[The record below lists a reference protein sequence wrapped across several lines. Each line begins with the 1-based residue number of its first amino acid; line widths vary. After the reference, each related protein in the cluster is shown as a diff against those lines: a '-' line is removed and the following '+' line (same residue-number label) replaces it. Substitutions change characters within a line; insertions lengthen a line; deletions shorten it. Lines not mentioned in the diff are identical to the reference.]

1 MDTMP
6 QNGKRK
12 VTVNEGKEGN
22 QGRKSI
28 GADDTGSDGDISSSI
43 PVSEPSISPVPSGSF
58 TGVHYGAFEVHN
70 PSTGGRS
77 EVRLNSSVKVNAGL
91 EGGNFFLAVVEDI
104 FSEGGKMDG
113 EGGADG
119 GGARK
124 RRRTTNTDVSRRL
137 ITVKDMES
145 AKVRLRW
152 YFQARDVPSLGIS
165 PSTSP
170 EAKDLIDALSKPNS
184 NGSRNVALSELRD
197 VNPLDVILG
206 PVDIPRDVVVSHSM
220 SIVSGSEPPR
230 WQISKFI
237 GGVGGGSGGDNEGEN
252 GREDS
257 EDGVEGDDS
266 DSDDSTTSSSSDD
279 SNAGKIYIGQN
290 HQAVVPEI
298 IAKYQP
304 ERPPPTQV
312 WKPEPNEVNP
322 KRLKRYISS
331 CYDIIKSA
339 VPESSDYN
347 LKSQNNEA
355 TFEDNLDFGDTVHPC
370 DVSVLL
376 EILAL
381 NAYDIG
387 KAKADVVSRVA
398 ESVEEMMKKKAGE
411 ETGQIVKD
419 AVKEDASNKTTRIPT
434 SPPTS
439 PSPTPSTS
447 TITSETP
454 LSYSDPSPKLVLFW
468 TKNEKTL
475 FDAGFKKHSG
485 QLRNISLG
493 LPSKSTCEVIDFHY
507 RFKIPSQYRKY
518 VEKKR
523 TNSTTSNATSS
534 RDTPVA
540 TQPSSSSNS
549 PFDNPS
555 GLNPYSASARAMDQ
569 KRHKQAKSFL
579 SQCRRQL
586 GPDAYLNVVNLLKSY
601 SRKSIQMKTLR
612 DKVVKVIGK
621 GELTKSFDSF
631 LPKKHRG
638 SGEL

>member
-1 MDTMP
+1 MSSSEKSALLQYSFIGNPLIDSINDTVMDTMP

-91 EGGNFFLAVVEDI
+91 EGGNFFLAVVEVRRNEERRTWEERSDERENLYCIALTNIRQLTTFHSPLASFFASRSSQDI

-493 LPSKSTCEVIDFHY
+493 LPSKSTCEV
-507 RFKIPSQYRKY
+507 RMNEEGRK
-518 VEKKR
+518 
-523 TNSTTSNATSS
+523 A
-534 RDTPVA
+534 
-540 TQPSSSSNS
+540 
-549 PFDNPS
+549 
-555 GLNPYSASARAMDQ
+555 
-569 KRHKQAKSFL
+569 
-579 SQCRRQL
+579 
-586 GPDAYLNVVNLLKSY
+586 GPK
-601 SRKSIQMKTLR
+601 
-612 DKVVKVIGK
+612 
-621 GELTKSFDSF
+621 
-631 LPKKHRG
+631 
-638 SGEL
+638 